1 MMSRDAEA
9 LLAKGRASPPRPD
22 EASRARMRERVLA
35 RAGAAALAGATVAS
49 VAKASPPVVAT
60 AGKIG
65 LVWKLVAVLVL
76 GGGLVSGVSL
86 LGRAT
91 EPAPRAP
98 TAEPA
103 PALTPPREQS
113 SAAAA
118 SSEGVDPAP
127 QATARIAEAPS
138 PVPSAEAARPG
149 ASAVPAPSSARP
161 SPERRDLLEEELAL
175 LASAQTALRSGQAA
189 QALALTD
196 EHAKRFPKGMLGSER
211 RLIRIRALCASGRK
225 EQGLAEGRAAFPDEA
240 SPGRQ
245 QLEAAC
251 R

>member
-1 MMSRDAEA
+1 
-9 LLAKGRASPPRPD
+9 
-22 EASRARMRERVLA
+22 MRERLLA

-49 VAKASPPVVAT
+49 AAKVSPSAVAT
-60 AGKIG
+60 AGKLG
-65 LVWKLVAVLVL
+65 LAWKVLAVMAL
-76 GGGLVSGVSL
+76 GGGLVGGVSL
-86 LGRAT
+86 LGRAN
-91 EPAPRAP
+91 EPAPRAL
-98 TAEPA
+98 TAEPVSAFA
-103 PALTPPREQS
+103 PAREPQS

-118 SSEGVDPAP
+118 SEGIDPEP
-127 QATARIAEAPS
+127 PATASVANAPS
-138 PVPSAEAARPG
+138 PVPSAEAVRPG
-149 ASAVPAPSSARP
+149 ASAVPVPSAAPP
-161 SPERRDLLEEELAL
+161 SPERRDSLEEELAL

-196 EHAKRFPKGMLGSER
+196 EHAKRFPKGMLGAER

>member
-1 MMSRDAEA
+1 MMTRDAEA

-49 VAKASPPVVAT
+49 VAKASPSVVAT
-60 AGKIG
+60 TGKIG

-76 GGGLVSGVSL
+76 GGGVVGGVSL
-86 LGRAT
+86 LGRAN

-103 PALTPPREQS
+103 PAFAPPREQS

-118 SSEGVDPAP
+118 SEGVDPP
-127 QATARIAEAPS
+127 PPATASVAEAPS
-138 PVPSAEAARPG
+138 PAPSAEASRPG
-149 ASAVPAPSSARP
+149 ASAVPAPSSRP
-161 SPERRDLLEEELAL
+161 SPERRDSLEQELAL
-175 LASAQTALRSGQAA
+175 LASAQTALRSGQPA

-196 EHAKRFPKGMLGSER
+196 EHAKRFPQGMLGAER

-245 QLEAAC
+245 QLEVAC
-251 R
+251 Q